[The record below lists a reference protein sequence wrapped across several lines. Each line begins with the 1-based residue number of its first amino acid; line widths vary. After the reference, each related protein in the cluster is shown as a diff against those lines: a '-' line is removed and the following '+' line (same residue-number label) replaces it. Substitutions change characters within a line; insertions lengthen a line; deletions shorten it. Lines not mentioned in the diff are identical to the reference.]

1 MTALSYDDL
10 RACLKAAFSAQ
21 EQAVADW
28 HLREPSFVADIPA
41 GETPEEFQE
50 LILRQHWC
58 NFRLWHVE
66 DRARRKDAGSE
77 LIAECKYAIDKLN
90 QERNDLI
97 ERLDMFLVR
106 AITPMLPAMNEG
118 AEGGRARFNTESM
131 GVALDRG
138 SILALKMF
146 HMREQTERHGVT
158 PEHVAECKRKFAVLG
173 EQRADLLVSL
183 CDLLGEYESG
193 AKRPKVYYQF
203 KMYNDPRLNPELY
216 GRKAGA

>member
-10 RACLKAAFSAQ
+10 RACLHGAFSAQ

-28 HLREPSFVADIPA
+28 HLREPSFSAAIPE
-41 GETPEEFQE
+41 GEAPEDFQE

-106 AITPMLPAMNEG
+106 ALAPILPAV
-118 AEGGRARFNTESM
+118 AESGRARFNTESM

-158 PEHVAECKRKFAVLG
+158 PEHVAECQRKLAVLG

-183 CDLLGEYESG
+183 CDLLGDYAQG